1 MKKTILIILGFIS
14 LGLGCL
20 GIVLPILPT
29 VPFFL
34 VTLYCFTAS
43 SRRLHDW
50 FVSTDLYHNN
60 LESYVN
66 GEGMTRMT
74 KIKIL
79 GLVTVLMLI
88 GFIMM
93 IRKGLYVPCTILMIV
108 WAGHIIWFGFKVRT
122 LEENG

>member
-1 MKKTILIILGFIS
+1 MKKIVLCILGFVC

-43 SRRLHDW
+43 SEKLHDW

-66 GEGMTRMT
+66 GEGMTKST
-74 KIKIL
+74 KRKIL
-79 GLVTVLMLI
+79 GLVTVLMFI
-88 GFIMM
+88 GFAMM
-93 IRKGLYVPCTILMIV
+93 IRKGLYIPCAVLSAV
-108 WAGHIIWFGFKVRT
+108 WIGHIVWFGFKVTT
-122 LEENG
+122 LEEKE